1 MGRYNPW
8 KHLGETYP
16 HVILCTAYELEQ
28 GVRGLVQGDRIWLS
42 STLDRVERRC
52 ALAHEIVHLERGIVL
67 EARDSVHTRE
77 EERIVDTIA
86 ANRLIDTELLTEL
99 RAAMVPTA
107 DIAKALDV
115 TERVL
120 KFV

>member
-8 KHLGETYP
+8 KHLGDTYP
-16 HVILCTAYELEQ
+16 HVIVCTAYELEP
-28 GVRGLVQGDRIWLS
+28 GVRGLVRGERIWLS

-52 ALAHEIVHLERGIVL
+52 TLAHEIVHLERGVVL
-67 EARDSVHTRE
+67 EARDSVQTQE

-86 ANRLIDTELLTEL
+86 ANRLIDKELLTEL

-120 KFV
+120 KYV

>member
-8 KHLGETYP
+8 KHIGETYP
-16 HVILCTAYELEQ
+16 HVIVCTAYELEP
-28 GVRGLVQGDRIWLS
+28 GVRGLIKDNHIWICR
-42 STLDRVERRC
+42 TLDRVARRC
-52 ALAHEIVHLERGIVL
+52 TLAHEIVHLERGIV
-67 EARDSVHTRE
+67 RHPSDSVQTQE

-86 ANRLIDTELLTEL
+86 AHRLIDKELLTEL
-99 RAAMVPTA
+99 RAASLPTA

-120 KFV
+120 KYV